1 MLYEEARRFWDFVE
15 GNLLFSLEELA
26 KMDDESSTLPDSDD
40 LQINENRKKVANS
53 LRLDVKNIN
62 IEIPQDVHFQNEEQV
77 LEVDTVKYA
86 RKATEIDR
94 VFMAYI
100 ATKGHQFESKGR
112 TDKIASYLLEMLAD
126 FFGIYETEAKKVVL
140 YHLNRPKFDRIID
153 SALERYARIRDKA
166 RKESAAK
173 RVFKKYGWEVPDER
187 TYELSLTLD
196 AKITLL
202 FLLILLSPD

>member
-1 MLYEEARRFWDFVE
+1 ML
-15 GNLLFSLEELA
+15 
-26 KMDDESSTLPDSDD
+26 T
-40 LQINENRKKVANS
+40 
-53 LRLDVKNIN
+53 
-62 IEIPQDVHFQNEEQV
+62 IPQDVHFQNEEQV

-202 FLLILLSPD
+202 FLLILLSPE